1 MVTRSLRHRWN
12 DWSLLAKGLIV
23 VAIPMMGVLLLG
35 AAFWLSAEQ
44 QEQASEDLA
53 VTLDE
58 QDQLDLVY
66 EDMLNIETGMRG
78 FLLSGRKRYLKPYLE
93 GIASIRGDL
102 DRLRV
107 LESDDP
113 WEIERSVRMRTLIE
127 RDLSLLARQRA
138 GAPYPSGVPEAVLDR
153 SKRLMDQI
161 RIVQNELDTNGNA
174 QLAERQA
181 AHHAATRF
189 TFVTTVVGVALGLLG
204 SIFAVML
211 FTRGIARRVGRN
223 EQNARRLERGD
234 PLLPPPDGL
243 DEVGRSGRAFAIAVE
258 IIAERE
264 RRLRE
269 STEQLERSNAELHL
283 VENELR
289 RLATIDEL
297 TGLYNL
303 RGFIPLA
310 EHQLRQCDR
319 SGIPAA
325 MMFMD
330 LDGLKQVNDTFGHDE
345 GSALLVEAVRA
356 IQEVVRTSDIVCRYG
371 GDEFCALL
379 TGGDESLQAVSRRLL
394 EVIARR
400 NASTTRPYQLSLS
413 LGTAVYQPGDGVT
426 VEDLMRRADE
436 MMYAQKIAKKAP
448 AVS

>member
-1 MVTRSLRHRWN
+1 MAARSLRRRWN
-12 DWSLLAKGLIV
+12 DWSLLVKGLVV

-35 AAFWLSAEQ
+35 AAFWLSVLQ

-53 VTLDE
+53 VTLEE

-66 EDMLNIETGMRG
+66 EDILNVETGMRG
-78 FLLSGRKRYLKPYLE
+78 FLLTGRQKYLEPYLD
-93 GIASIRGDL
+93 GVATIPRHL
-102 DRLRV
+102 DRLGE

-113 WEIERSVRMRTLIE
+113 WEVGRFQRLRTLIDRE
-127 RDLSLLARQRA
+127 LNLLARQRA
-138 GAPYPSGVPEAVLDR
+138 GAPYLSGVPVAPLER
-153 SKRLMDQI
+153 SKQVMDQI
-161 RIVQNELDTNGNA
+161 RTVQEELDAHGIA
-174 QLAERQA
+174 QLSERQA
-181 AHHAATRF
+181 AHRAATRF
-189 TFVTTVVGVALGLLG
+189 TLITTVVGIALGLLG
-204 SIFAVML
+204 GMFAVML

-223 EQNARRLERGD
+223 EQNAQRLERGD

-258 IIAERE
+258 IIEERE
-264 RRLRE
+264 RRLLE
-269 STEQLERSNAELHL
+269 SAEQLKRSNAELHE

-289 RLATIDEL
+289 RLATVDEL

-319 SGIPAA
+319 SGIPVA

-330 LDGLKQVNDTFGHDE
+330 LDGLKHVNDTFGHDE

-379 TGGDESLQAVSRRLL
+379 TGGDESMQAVSRRLL

-400 NASTTRPYQLSLS
+400 NVSTTRPYELSLS
-413 LGTAVYQPGDGVT
+413 LGTAIYQPGDGVT

-436 MMYAQKIAKKAP
+436 LMYAQKVAKKAS
-448 AVS
+448 AGS